1 MPMPLHMR
9 PQYPV
14 HRMVYPNHNIPHQ
27 PTAAHF
33 QPTHMQ
39 IPGAAAIFSSLPNQ
53 LAPQQIITSNPIQQ
67 PLYNKSV
74 NSSYT
79 PQHPHTYPKR
89 GPSKA
94 IKIVDPNTNKEV
106 DIHNVS
112 QNPTSSTVT
121 PTLSSTLTSTTTST
135 SVVSSVSV
143 SSTPNPLIAKQFHD
157 MVHGVVN
164 PTATL
169 PPSITTSSV
178 NQPSPNAIISIPPS
192 QEFESSVSLVP
203 IPVPENVTISN
214 EQDNSNDISS
224 KQQIVELDKPVNPV
238 STIVDEKIP
247 PKNVSQECLESE
259 TISESKP
266 VTTPL
271 VESQTTPVETTSLLE
286 TETNSKDIKESSD
299 IPLVSS
305 EGKTSDEDT
314 LTSDVTERHDVS
326 SQPSSLTK
334 LPVVDPTLQI
344 EVKDEINTESQSTD
358 QSKELNKDL
367 ESLSQTDKLSS
378 EEEVG

>member
-1 MPMPLHMR
+1 MR

-27 PTAAHF
+27 PTATHF
-33 QPTHMQ
+33 QPSHMQ
-39 IPGAAAIFSSLPNQ
+39 IPGGAAIFSSIPNQ

-67 PLYNKSV
+67 QPIYNKSV

-106 DIHNVS
+106 DVRGVS

-121 PTLSSTLTSTTTST
+121 STLSSTLTSTTTST
-135 SVVSSVSV
+135 SVVSSVNV
-143 SSTPNPLIAKQFHD
+143 SSTPNPLIVQKQFHD

-164 PTATL
+164 PTVSL
-169 PPSITTSSV
+169 PPTVTTSSA
-178 NQPSPNAIISIPPS
+178 NQPSPNAIISIPPL
-192 QEFESSVSLVP
+192 QEFASSASLVP
-203 IPVPENVTISN
+203 IPAPENVTISN
-214 EQDNSNDISS
+214 EQDNSNDTS
-224 KQQIVELDKPVNPV
+224 LDKPVNPV
-238 STIVDEKIP
+238 STIVNEKTP
-247 PKNVSQECLESE
+247 PRNVSQEPLESE

-266 VTTPL
+266 VSTPL
-271 VESQTTPVETTSLLE
+271 VESQTTLVETSSLLG

-305 EGKTSDEDT
+305 EGKTSEEDT
-314 LTSDVTERHDVS
+314 STSDVTERHDVS
-326 SQPSSLTK
+326 SQPSSITK
-334 LPVVDPTLQI
+334 LPVVDPTLQV
-344 EVKDEINTESQSTD
+344 EVEEEINTESQSTD
-358 QSKELNKDL
+358 QCKELDKDL